1 MVTTQKPPPLPPMNG
16 SGRPSLPFG
25 PDAGRAGSAHQPT
38 VAADRGDSGFDRQLA
53 SLFGESVFGPW
64 LDPGQYLGATR
75 TTRRHGAPFRR
86 LALLTLVLCVGA
98 AAGWI
103 VRAGLSR
110 RTVEDR
116 EHVARNLAS
125 FLKEGELDRAAQFL
139 TLLRG
144 ANAPLDPH
152 DAHLDLMI
160 RAEAA
165 LYRYQDADPERL
177 ARIRP
182 YLSSVATAPASGQR
196 ILASLAVASRQ
207 ERAARLALLES
218 MRPAFDRDPEFHYL
232 LATALEYQGDVK
244 AARQAWDRGF
254 ELGPLWLAH
263 RYEQA
268 WFEARQGKAEAV
280 SKLVGRLVL
289 VAPESAWTGLASEQF
304 AGARVAKP
312 DIAPAAASAH
322 PTPAVALY
330 HQNLALAQAQVRA
343 GDPIAGR
350 RSLGQAIA
358 AVNGQAPFVLDAF
371 DWLVE
376 AKAMGLAR
384 DLTAFETWPRHSEL
398 ADARVA
404 RLAEPEHRPADN
416 PPAVSESQ
424 ATPKQQV
431 KKPSRG
437 KKAKTKAKA
446 RRRK

>member
-1 MVTTQKPPPLPPMNG
+1 MVTPQKPPSLPPTGG
-16 SGRPSLPFG
+16 SGRPNLPFG
-25 PDAGRAGSAHQPT
+25 PDAGRADVHGPAP
-38 VAADRGDSGFDRQLA
+38 AADRGDSGFDRQLA

-86 LALLTLVLCVGA
+86 LALLILVLCAGA
-98 AAGWI
+98 AAVWI

-116 EHVARNLAS
+116 ELVARNLAS

-144 ANAPLDPH
+144 ANSPLDAH

-160 RAEAA
+160 RAEAT

-182 YLSSVATAPASGQR
+182 YLSSTATAPASGER

-207 ERAARLALLES
+207 ERAARLTELES
-218 MRPAFDRDPEFHYL
+218 IRPAFDRDPEFHYL
-232 LATALEYQGDVK
+232 LATALEYKGDVK
-244 AARQAWDRGF
+244 AARQAWDRAF

-268 WFEARQGKAEAV
+268 WFESRQGKAEAV
-280 SKLVGRLVL
+280 SKLVGRLTQ
-289 VAPESAWTGLASEQF
+289 VAPESAWTRLASEQF

-312 DIAPAAASAH
+312 DGSSAASSVSAI
-322 PTPAVALY
+322 PAVALF
-330 HQNLALAQAQVRA
+330 HQNLALALAQTRA
-343 GDPIAGR
+343 GDPLAGR
-350 RSLGQAIA
+350 HSLGQAIA
-358 AVNGQAPFVLDAF
+358 AVNGQSPFVFDAF

-384 DLTAFETWPRHSEL
+384 DLTAFEAWPQHSEP
-398 ADARVA
+398 AAARVA
-404 RLAEPEHRPADN
+404 RLAEPESRPTEN
-416 PPAVSESQ
+416 RPAVSESQ

-431 KKPSRG
+431 KKPGRG
-437 KKAKTKAKA
+437 KAKAKTKA
-446 RRRK
+446 RRRR